1 MNTIEVEGLSRT
13 FNGRSVID
21 GLAFSVQEGEIFGF
35 LGPNGAGKT
44 TTLKMLSGLLHPTG
58 GKASVLGFTPWELDP
73 DYLRT
78 MTLVMGQ
85 RNRLSWDI
93 PAADSFLL
101 AQAIYRLPDD
111 QYKATY
117 KELDEL
123 LELEPLMKKPVRNL
137 SLGER
142 MKCEIA
148 AGLLHRPKVLF
159 LDEPTIGLDITG
171 QVRIREFLR
180 EYNKRTGA
188 TILLTSHYMA
198 DVTALCER
206 IIIIHQGQ
214 LKYDGGINDLS
225 RRIAPFKLIGVLLA
239 SYMGT
244 QAQALGLGGA
254 LHPIHIFDQLDA
266 FLRSLPEVLE
276 AGITLEVDAQEGGTY
291 WNSGKGDAGI
301 AMALPD
307 RVRRLCHGVAGP
319 WLLFTVVV
327 YVFAFLGGFAQTW
340 GRDYT
345 PTLAHF
351 RTAFDLQW
359 GQHGLVWAGT
369 AWNSLFTTVKL
380 AAIAAPIC
388 AALGLLISWLLAR
401 TRFVGQRTFEFG
413 ALLAFAIPGTVLGV
427 SYILA
432 FNVPPFELTGTGL
445 IIVLCFVFRNLPVG
459 VRAGT
464 AAFKQIDKSLDEAST
479 LLRASTAT
487 TLRRVILPFS
497 VNVFA
502 LAAVNAAIDDANSRS
517 AAIRPLAPVRLFSHA
532 HALNRNY
539 VLSDLEYLDVQGDVL
554 RRAGGA
560 R

>member
-1 MNTIEVEGLSRT
+1 MSSNSILVEKLSKTYQVPEREGGFGAAVGSFLKRKYKDVKAVQTVNFTIT
-13 FNGRSVID
+13 
-21 GLAFSVQEGEIFGF
+21 QGEIVGF

-101 AQAIYRLPDD
+101 NQAIYRIPDD
-111 QYKATY
+111 EYKRTY

-123 LELEPLMKKPVRNL
+123 LELDPLIKKPVRNL

-225 RRIAPFKLIGVLLA
+225 RKIAPFKLIGVMLADADSHDLSGYGTQVQNEEDADKRYIQVKAEDVTRITSRLLA
-239 SYMGT
+239 D
-244 QAQALGLGGA
+244 L
-254 LHPIHIFDQLDA
+254 PIHD
-266 FLRSLPEVLE
+266 
-276 AGITLEVDAQEGGTY
+276 ITITD
-291 WNSGKGDAGI
+291 
-301 AMALPD
+301 P
-307 RVRRLCHGVAGP
+307 
-319 WLLFTVVV
+319 
-327 YVFAFLGGFAQTW
+327 
-340 GRDYT
+340 
-345 PTLAHF
+345 
-351 RTAFDLQW
+351 
-359 GQHGLVWAGT
+359 
-369 AWNSLFTTVKL
+369 
-380 AAIAAPIC
+380 PIEDV
-388 AALGLLISWLLAR
+388 IE
-401 TRFVGQRTFEFG
+401 Q
-413 ALLAFAIPGTVLGV
+413 
-427 SYILA
+427 A
-432 FNVPPFELTGTGL
+432 FN
-445 IIVLCFVFRNLPVG
+445 
-459 VRAGT
+459 
-464 AAFKQIDKSLDEAST
+464 S
-479 LLRASTAT
+479 
-487 TLRRVILPFS
+487 
-497 VNVFA
+497 
-502 LAAVNAAIDDANSRS
+502 
-517 AAIRPLAPVRLFSHA
+517 
-532 HALNRNY
+532 
-539 VLSDLEYLDVQGDVL
+539 
-554 RRAGGA
+554 
-560 R
+560 